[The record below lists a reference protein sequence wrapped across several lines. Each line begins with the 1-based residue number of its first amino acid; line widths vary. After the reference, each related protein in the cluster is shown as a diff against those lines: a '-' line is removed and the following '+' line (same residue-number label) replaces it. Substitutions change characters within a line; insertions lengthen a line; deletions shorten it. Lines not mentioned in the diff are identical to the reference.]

1 MALNHSGPRNDVRH
15 QSHDRAWLAYPP
27 GVLDDQ
33 GAGEGCVDGSN
44 MLLSVDVPR
53 AKANGSRQPSYSGPP
68 QRSRGL
74 WHRQSND
81 VAAAG
86 GRLLEFG
93 SGGRGRARK
102 DASVQGRVPP
112 RQLPLTC
119 AARFGTRQ
127 RWRRL
132 ALYGRP
138 VPTWRSSAGSWSR
151 PLARAHRG
159 SCHRADHGRRAKEK
173 GGVGSAVKEVVV
185 RPRGKHRT
193 SRLMSKPCVRPC
205 VTVGHPLGINR
216 TSRGGMGWT
225 GRHEHPS

>member
-1 MALNHSGPRNDVRH
+1 M
-15 QSHDRAWLAYPP
+15 
-27 GVLDDQ
+27 
-33 GAGEGCVDGSN
+33 
-44 MLLSVDVPR
+44 
-53 AKANGSRQPSYSGPP
+53 
-68 QRSRGL
+68 

-112 RQLPLTC
+112 RQLPLTW
-119 AARFGTRQ
+119 AVRFGTRQ

-193 SRLMSKPCVRPC
+193 SRLTYECRNRASDRVSPWGIPWESTARVRVVWGGKADTSTRPEQPKR
-205 VTVGHPLGINR
+205 HR
-216 TSRGGMGWT
+216 TRWREAPWT
-225 GRHEHPS
+225 DS

>member
-1 MALNHSGPRNDVRH
+1 MV
-15 QSHDRAWLAYPP
+15 AYPP

-33 GAGEGCVDGSN
+33 GAGEGCVDGLN

-127 RWRRL
+127 RWRRH

-138 VPTWRSSAGSWSR
+138 VPYLEIVRQVMVTAAG
-151 PLARAHRG
+151 PG
-159 SCHRADHGRRAKEK
+159 S
-173 GGVGSAVKEVVV
+173 
-185 RPRGKHRT
+185 
-193 SRLMSKPCVRPC
+193 SRLLPQ
-205 VTVGHPLGINR
+205 
-216 TSRGGMGWT
+216 SRSWPSCQGEGRGRLRGQGG
-225 GRHEHPS
+225 RSPASRQAQDQSADL